1 MISTLVIIA
10 CFVIA
15 TLVNIKNG
23 DKLFASKRNYGRHAK
38 H

>member
-1 MISTLVIIA
+1 MISILVIIA

-15 TLVNIKNG
+15 ILVNIKNG
-23 DKLFASKRNYGRHAK
+23 DKLFAKKRTYGRHAK